1 MNVDDQAE
9 NDETEDGEFYFES
22 DHLALKGNK
31 DYTALLK
38 AIVILEAQRT
48 QGIADLDKLLEVQAT
63 AIKDPISFVARL
75 QDGDVLEL
83 PGAQKIADIPYIDWT
98 KYNIV
103 LPDSP
108 MRPQTRHGPILP
120 QLPQV
125 KTEPDDGKVYL
136 HFYSRSKEIS

>member
-1 MNVDDQAE
+1 MSGEEVSPSESDDAE
-9 NDETEDGEFYFES
+9 YFFES

-38 AIVILEAQRT
+38 TIVILEAQRT
-48 QGIADLDKLLEVQAT
+48 QGIADLDKLLEVQT
-63 AIKDPISFVARL
+63 NAIKDPISFVARL

-83 PGAQKIADIPYIDWT
+83 PGRQKIAEIPYIDWT
-98 KYNIV
+98 RYNIV

-120 QLPQV
+120 QLQV
-125 KTEPDDGKVYL
+125 KSEPEDGKVN
-136 HFYSRSKEIS
+136 RKV